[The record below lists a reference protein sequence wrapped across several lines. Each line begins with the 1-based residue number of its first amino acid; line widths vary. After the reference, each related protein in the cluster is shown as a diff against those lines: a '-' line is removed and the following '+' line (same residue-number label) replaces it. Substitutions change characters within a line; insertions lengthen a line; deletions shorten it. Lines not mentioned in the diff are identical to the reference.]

1 MQRSLYVTI
10 SATIFALVAVVH
22 AYRAAMA
29 IPVQLGDAAVAV
41 WPSWVVA
48 VGAGLLAIWG
58 FRSRG

>member
-1 MQRSLYVTI
+1 MQRSLYVTM
-10 SATIFALVAVVH
+10 SAMIFALVAVVH

-29 IPVQLGDAAVAV
+29 IPVQLGDTAVAV

-48 VGAGLLAIWG
+48 VGAGVLAVWG